1 MCTLG
6 IDVSKNKIDLCLLTA
21 GPGGKKKHKVLTNE
35 PAVARKVVDW
45 LNAQKCVP
53 ESVTVV
59 LEATGIYHENLAY
72 GLHEA
77 GVSVCIAN
85 PCRVREFAHGMD
97 ILNKNDAVDAFV
109 LACYGE
115 LKSPAVW
122 VPPSPEVRKLRALL
136 RQRDALRE
144 DVQRTVNRL
153 EKANSTS
160 TPQEV
165 IRSLERMKSWLNEEL
180 ARIEKLITD
189 HTDNDPG
196 LKADLDLLKS
206 IKGVKDQ
213 VGREMLALLKDG
225 TFKSASQVAAYLGLT
240 PVEKTSGSSVRG
252 RPHMSKTGPSG
263 VRAKLYVAAL
273 TASRWNKQAKAVY
286 ERLVAKGKAKKAA
299 LGAVMRKLVHL
310 CFGVLKTRL
319 PWDENYVATA

>member
-35 PAVARKVVDW
+35 PAVARKVIDW

-77 GVSVCIAN
+77 GVSVCMAN

-165 IRSLERMKSWLNEEL
+165 IRSLER
-180 ARIEKLITD
+180 T
-189 HTDNDPG
+189 
-196 LKADLDLLKS
+196 
-206 IKGVKDQ
+206 
-213 VGREMLALLKDG
+213 
-225 TFKSASQVAAYLGLT
+225 
-240 PVEKTSGSSVRG
+240 
-252 RPHMSKTGPSG
+252 
-263 VRAKLYVAAL
+263 
-273 TASRWNKQAKAVY
+273 
-286 ERLVAKGKAKKAA
+286 
-299 LGAVMRKLVHL
+299 
-310 CFGVLKTRL
+310 
-319 PWDENYVATA
+319 

>member
-1 MCTLG
+1 LG

-77 GVSVCIAN
+77 GVSVCMAN

-165 IRSLERMKSWLNEEL
+165 IRSLERTKSWLNEEL

-189 HTDNDPG
+189 HTD
-196 LKADLDLLKS
+196 
-206 IKGVKDQ
+206 
-213 VGREMLALLKDG
+213 
-225 TFKSASQVAAYLGLT
+225 
-240 PVEKTSGSSVRG
+240 
-252 RPHMSKTGPSG
+252 
-263 VRAKLYVAAL
+263 
-273 TASRWNKQAKAVY
+273 
-286 ERLVAKGKAKKAA
+286 
-299 LGAVMRKLVHL
+299 
-310 CFGVLKTRL
+310 
-319 PWDENYVATA
+319 

>member
-1 MCTLG
+1 MFTLG
-6 IDVSKNKIDLCLLTA
+6 IDVSKNKIDICLLIA
-21 GPGGKKKHKVLTNE
+21 GTRGKKKHKVLTNE
-35 PAVARKVVDW
+35 PGVARTVIDW
-45 LNAQKCVP
+45 LEAQKCSP
-53 ESVTVV
+53 QSVTVV

-77 GVSVCIAN
+77 GVRVCMAN
-85 PCRVREFAHGMD
+85 PHRVREFACGMD
-97 ILNKNDAVDAFV
+97 ILTKNDTVDAFV

-115 LKSPAVW
+115 LKHPDAW

-136 RQRDALRE
+136 RQRDALKD

-153 EKANSTS
+153 EKAHSTS

-165 IRSLERMKSWLNEEL
+165 IHSLERTHSWLSDEL
-180 ARIEKLITD
+180 TRIEKLIAD

-225 TFKSASQVAAYLGLT
+225 TFRSASQVAAYLGLT

-252 RPHMSKTGPSG
+252 RAHMSKTGPSG
-263 VRAKLYVAAL
+263 LRAKLYVASL
-273 TASRWNKQAKAVY
+273 SASRWNKQAKSIY

-319 PWDENYVATA
+319 PWDENYEATA

>member
-1 MCTLG
+1 
-6 IDVSKNKIDLCLLTA
+6 
-21 GPGGKKKHKVLTNE
+21 
-35 PAVARKVVDW
+35 KVVDW

-77 GVSVCIAN
+77 GVSVCMAN

-144 DVQRTVNRL
+144 DV
-153 EKANSTS
+153 
-160 TPQEV
+160 
-165 IRSLERMKSWLNEEL
+165 
-180 ARIEKLITD
+180 
-189 HTDNDPG
+189 
-196 LKADLDLLKS
+196 
-206 IKGVKDQ
+206 
-213 VGREMLALLKDG
+213 
-225 TFKSASQVAAYLGLT
+225 
-240 PVEKTSGSSVRG
+240 
-252 RPHMSKTGPSG
+252 
-263 VRAKLYVAAL
+263 
-273 TASRWNKQAKAVY
+273 
-286 ERLVAKGKAKKAA
+286 
-299 LGAVMRKLVHL
+299 
-310 CFGVLKTRL
+310 
-319 PWDENYVATA
+319 